1 MSKNKVKPVSDLVRK
16 VAEVGLNFA
25 ENQIE
30 KRIENQTVEDG
41 INLVFPITRQL
52 LEVLNDDNPANADQV
67 RGAVLAWI
75 NKDLAAYIEQLGAK
89 VVASADNQ
97 AEKDL
102 LGFLFAQ
109 VVTVLRIYSDQ
120 APDNKAQVQA
130 YFGEVVT
137 SDELEALVKS
147 AVIVPLLAKG
157 KASEDLQDF
166 VLKAVGLLFDA
177 LKK

>member
-41 INLVFPITRQL
+41 INLVFPITRRM
-52 LEVLNDDNPANADQV
+52 LEVLNDDNAENAAQV
-67 RGAVLAWI
+67 RAEVLAWI
-75 NKDLAAYIEQLGAK
+75 NKDLAAYVEELGAK
-89 VVASADNQ
+89 VVEQADDQ

-102 LGFLFAQ
+102 LKFLFTQ
-109 VVTVLRIYSDQ
+109 VVSVLKIYSDQ
-120 APDNKAQVQA
+120 QPDNKAQIKQ
-130 YFGEVVT
+130 YFAQVLT
-137 SDELEALVKS
+137 SEELEALAKS
-147 AVIVPLLAKG
+147 AVLMPLLAKG
-157 KASEDLQDF
+157 KVSEDLQEF
-166 VLKAVGLLFDA
+166 LVKAVGMLFDV